1 MAEVDTIFSIK
12 RLYSLIEICRPF
24 LAKKELDDSVKLASA
39 IKKRNFI
46 LGPSGTGLSLVNIL
60 DNAFGESANPRKTGR
75 MKKYLMHED
84 LLVRELS
91 IDENLF
97 RDKLP
102 ILINGLTATS
112 LINGR
117 KEGID
122 PFSNLHLFSTL
133 FIEQINERFPI
144 EFLDQFLLFYVQP
157 VTYIQRILQQGGNFG
172 LEHIL
177 RERIEREIDAEIDG
191 IGFGTLAKFEDTSPK
206 QGNSRFDPNMFSFER
221 FRSALQ
227 SSPELLMPEDNHDRI
242 FDFQRSLELKR
253 YEIHC
258 NNQIMA
264 LKFAWVLDQLFPFV
278 VKTLRNYDLN
288 GIPLYMEKTSD
299 SARIVNDSAYYSGK
313 PLRFHFVGGD
323 HGIMANT
330 PERMPFL
337 GICHPT
343 AMARL
348 IGLFDNMYMTWSNQY
363 SRRTV
368 SLTRP
373 KIQEIVRYD
382 SSGKYPF
389 LLVEENLG
397 DKHPN
402 LQDLADE
409 ILSEREISIL
419 RDFSYVHRI
428 GFCRIEPRI
437 VELLKTDASIYHG
450 LRALDKSNR
459 RWFVELDGKRIVT
472 SDMISG
478 FFNMRAIKEEKA
490 DFRGSELGLPT
501 GGKVDTRSLER
512 FQQSGVLDVGCT
524 LEKLIS
530 GLSESVAKS
539 LVREQIQYASS
550 ETLEE
555 LFRFADK
562 TTLESSAQIRGTAI
576 HRLSSS
582 PLEGLVHYDTL
593 TRAGLEP
600 KPSNLYTET
609 PFSWSLNIDGVSF
622 SVSMHP
628 DAYLFLKR
636 DDSNYDI
643 VIIDTKTNSVK
654 PYIEHK
660 YLQQTFFYG
669 WLLKQIVES
678 ELNIEIHNIY
688 TVLNKNAFYTKR
700 VITIPHSIY
709 RPQRFSPITLFDSDD
724 PMHMIMPQLV
734 CKIATEKEV
743 LKEDPNYYIRYKSM
757 QEEKGNCKK
766 CYTEHRMICDRLAAK
781 RTSGENIFH
790 FFKDASSA

>member
-313 PLRFHFVGGD
+313 H
-323 HGIMANT
+323 
-330 PERMPFL
+330 
-337 GICHPT
+337 
-343 AMARL
+343 
-348 IGLFDNMYMTWSNQY
+348 
-363 SRRTV
+363 
-368 SLTRP
+368 
-373 KIQEIVRYD
+373 
-382 SSGKYPF
+382 PF